1 MADPARWAV
10 RLVRRAVSVSLDL
23 FRVMVPVLVAVEA
36 ARALGVVPY
45 LAAPLGPVME
55 LVGLPP
61 AMGLVWATAILNN
74 IYGAIA
80 VFGSLA
86 ADHPLTAA
94 QATVLGAMI
103 LVAHGLPV
111 ELRIVQASGPRL
123 WFQAALRLGGAVVLG
138 LLLSAVFR
146 VSGAYAEPAVVLWT
160 PRPAGEPGVLAW
172 MAGQVRNLGMIF
184 LVILGLLAFLDALEA
199 VRATRLLGR
208 VLGPVLGFV
217 GIGPRAASLTVVG
230 LTLGIAYG
238 GGLIIHEARSGDLPE
253 RDVFHSLSL
262 LGLCHSLFEDSLL
275 LVVIGGRL
283 AGLLWGRLV
292 FALLAVAVLAR
303 VTRALSPAAFRLVFW
318 KPPAPLPD
326 DFR

>member
-10 RLVRRAVSVSLDL
+10 RLVRRAVAVSLTL
-23 FRVMVPVLVAVEA
+23 LRVMIPVLVAVEV
-36 ARALGVVPY
+36 ARRLGLVPY
-45 LAAPLGPVME
+45 LAVPLSPVMA
-55 LVGLPP
+55 LVDLPP

-111 ELRIVQASGPRL
+111 ELRIVQAAGPRL
-123 WFQAALRLGGAVVLG
+123 WFQATLRLGGAVVFG
-138 LLLSAVFR
+138 LLLAAAFR
-146 VSGAYAEPAVVLWT
+146 VSGAYAEPAAVLWT
-160 PRPAGEPGVLAW
+160 PRPAGEPGVLGW
-172 MAGQVRNLGMIF
+172 VAGEARNLGMIF

-199 VRATRLLGR
+199 VRATRLLNR
-208 VLGPVLGFV
+208 LLGPVLGLV
-217 GIGPRAASLTVVG
+217 GIGPRAAPLTVVG
-230 LTLGIAYG
+230 LTMGIAYG

-262 LGLCHSLFEDSLL
+262 LGLCHSVFEDSLL

-283 AGLLWGRLV
+283 SGLLWARIA
-292 FALLAVAVLAR
+292 FSLLAIAVLAR
-303 VTRALSPAAFRLVFW
+303 LTRVLPPSAFRRLFW
-318 KPPAPLPD
+318 KPPATS
-326 DFR
+326 